1 MVDLKEFHKVLL
13 DILLEFDRVCRDN
26 DIQYSLA
33 YGTMLGAIRHKGF
46 IPWDDDVDVV
56 MDRKNYNRFC
66 EVCPK
71 SLRDG
76 YFFQSKDT
84 EPLYPYNIS
93 RLRKNNTAMIYP
105 EWKDSGIHQGIYID
119 IYPVDRIPDNKVA
132 HAIQKFFVI
141 LLTPVRITRNPVIYM
156 NGCSKRFGKALY
168 IAKNMLYYVV
178 RLFPQNICDKLEM
191 HYITK
196 YDDKPCK
203 YSGIICEGGVLLR
216 PDYGVQTFD
225 TESLQHYKEVDFE
238 GHKLMCIADP
248 EDMLQRWYGDYMKL
262 PPKEKQVMF
271 HQPEA
276 FDTQKSYKEYV

>member
-1 MVDLKEFHKVLL
+1 
-13 DILLEFDRVCRDN
+13 
-26 DIQYSLA
+26 
-33 YGTMLGAIRHKGF
+33 
-46 IPWDDDVDVV
+46 
-56 MDRKNYNRFC
+56 
-66 EVCPK
+66 
-71 SLRDG
+71 
-76 YFFQSKDT
+76 
-84 EPLYPYNIS
+84 
-93 RLRKNNTAMIYP
+93 MIYP

-156 NGCSKRFGKALY
+156 NGCSRRFGKALY

-178 RLFPQNICDKLEM
+178 RLFPRNICDKLEM